1 MELAARCVAPGWE
14 APSEALD
21 GGHIADTGST
31 PLPDAP
37 LTIDT
42 TIDEIVENFS
52 FLDDWE
58 DRYGY
63 LIELGRALAPLPE
76 EAHNTANKVNGCVS
90 QVWVEATPYEGDG
103 ARRLRLRGDSDAHI
117 VRGLV
122 AIALA
127 LYSGRPAAEI
137 AETDAEPV
145 FREIGLADHLTPQRA
160 NGLRAMV
167 ARIREEAREAA

>member
-1 MELAARCVAPGWE
+1 MQ
-14 APSEALD
+14 ALLSD
-21 GGHIADTGST
+21 I
-31 PLPDAP
+31 
-37 LTIDT
+37 

-52 FLDDWE
+52 FLDEWD

-63 LIELGRALAPLPE
+63 LIELGRLLTPLPD
-76 EAHNTANKVNGCVS
+76 EARVAANKVNGCVS
-90 QVWVEATPYEGDG
+90 QVWVEPRVEGD
-103 ARRLRLRGDSDAHI
+103 RVTFRGDSDAHI

-127 LYSGRPAAEI
+127 LYSGRPAREI

-145 FREIGLADHLTPQRA
+145 FREIGLAEHLTPQRA

-167 ARIREEAREAA
+167 ARIREIGARAA

>member
-1 MELAARCVAPGWE
+1 M
-14 APSEALD
+14 
-21 GGHIADTGST
+21 
-31 PLPDAP
+31 PDSP

-42 TIDEIVENFS
+42 TIEEIVENFS
-52 FLDDWE
+52 FLEDWE

-63 LIELGRALAPLPE
+63 LIELGRALAPLPD
-76 EAHNTANKVNGCVS
+76 EAHNDANKVNGCVS
-90 QVWVEATPYEGDG
+90 QVWVEANPYEDG
-103 ARRLRLRGDSDAHI
+103 GTRRLALKGDSDAHI

-127 LYSGRPAAEI
+127 LYSGRPASEI
-137 AETDAEPV
+137 ARTDAEPV

-167 ARIREEAREAA
+167 ARIRAEAQAVA

>member
-1 MELAARCVAPGWE
+1 MQ
-14 APSEALD
+14 ALTSD
-21 GGHIADTGST
+21 I
-31 PLPDAP
+31 
-37 LTIDT
+37 

-52 FLDDWE
+52 FLDEWD

-63 LIELGRALAPLPE
+63 LIELGRLLVPLPD
-76 EAHNTANKVNGCVS
+76 EARVAANKVNGCVS
-90 QVWVEATPYEGDG
+90 QVWVEPHVEGEHV
-103 ARRLRLRGDSDAHI
+103 AFRGDSDAHI

-127 LYSGRPAAEI
+127 LYSGRPAREI

-145 FREIGLADHLTPQRA
+145 FREIGLAEHLTPQRA

-167 ARIREEAREAA
+167 ARIREIGARAAQDAQAV

>member
-1 MELAARCVAPGWE
+1 M
-14 APSEALD
+14 SD
-21 GGHIADTGST
+21 G
-31 PLPDAP
+31 P

-52 FLDDWE
+52 FLDDWD

-63 LIELGRALAPLPE
+63 LIELGRALRPLPDEARNE
-76 EAHNTANKVNGCVS
+76 ENKVNGCVS
-90 QVWVEATPYEGDG
+90 QVWVETDAEGD
-103 ARRLRLRGDSDAHI
+103 RLRFRGDSDAHI

-122 AIALA
+122 AIALT
-127 LYSGRPAAEI
+127 LYSGRPAQEI

-145 FREIGLADHLTPQRA
+145 FREIGLAEHLTPQRA

-167 ARIREEAREAA
+167 SRIREDAKAYA